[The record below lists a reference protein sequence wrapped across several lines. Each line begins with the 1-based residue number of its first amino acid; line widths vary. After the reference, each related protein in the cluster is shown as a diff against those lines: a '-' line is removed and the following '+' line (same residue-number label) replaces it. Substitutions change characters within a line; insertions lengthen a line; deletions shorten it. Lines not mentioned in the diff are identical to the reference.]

1 MPASTRRYYFKRLA
15 NEAAGDCFRLS
26 FCGLTAESSFVFLV
40 DPAIKLQ
47 DDKSLE
53 PLKLITDIS
62 FNFKDDTASLPAA
75 NMVKF
80 LAVNMAD
87 VQPY

>member
-1 MPASTRRYYFKRLA
+1 M
-15 NEAAGDCFRLS
+15 
-26 FCGLTAESSFVFLV
+26 
-40 DPAIKLQ
+40 DPAIKSQ
-47 DDKSLE
+47 DDKPLE
-53 PLKLITDIS
+53 PLELITDIS
-62 FNFKDDTASLPAA
+62 FNFKDDIASLPAA